1 MTHNRRM
8 PAVLVLAVV
17 ALAGCSRAVNTT
29 FADEISAPARDTAFC
44 QKIIVYRASTNLLN
58 GDTLTSNLAQAKQL
72 VQTAHDEVA
81 DLATVAPP
89 EQKADEATIGTALT
103 QLGQQLD
110 ALRTSDPQAVVAALL
125 ATKQDKTV
133 TTAASGLNGYTRAE
147 CGLNPYQ
154 VPPKGAVT
162 TLPTTTTVI
171 GPTASP
177 PTTA

>member
-1 MTHNRRM
+1 M
-8 PAVLVLAVV
+8 PAVLLLAVV
-17 ALAGCSRAVNTT
+17 GLAGCSRAVNTT
-29 FADEISAPARDTAFC
+29 FPDQITAPARDTAFC
-44 QKIIVYRASTNLLN
+44 QKIIVYRAATNLLN

-72 VQTAHDEVA
+72 VQTGHDEAA

-89 EQKADEATIGTALT
+89 DQKTNEATIENAFG
-103 QLGQQLD
+103 QLGQQLN
-110 ALRTSDPQAVVAALL
+110 ALRTSDPQAVVATLL

-133 TTAASGLNGYTRAE
+133 TTAASGLNSYTSSS

-154 VPPKGAVT
+154 VPPRGAVT

>member
-1 MTHNRRM
+1 MKHNRTL

-29 FADEISAPARDTAFC
+29 FADQISAPARDTPFC
-44 QKIIVYRASTNLLN
+44 QKIIVYRAATNLLN
-58 GDTLTSNLAQAKQL
+58 GDTLTANLPQAKQL
-72 VQTAHDEVA
+72 LQTAHDDEA

-89 EQKADEATIGTALT
+89 DQKNNVSTIEAAFG
-103 QLGQQLD
+103 QLSQQLD
-110 ALRTSDPQAVVAALL
+110 SLRTADPQVVVNALL

-133 TTAASGLNGYTRAE
+133 TAAASALNTYTSAS

-162 TLPTTTTVI
+162 TLPTTTTVV
-171 GPTASP
+171 GPSASP
-177 PTTA
+177 VTTG